1 MTKKSS
7 KEFAEDTRS
16 RVDELF
22 ESTDDMVNRK
32 MSLTIYGE
40 KFTFDRLQAAMLDQL
55 PFIKTKEVS
64 PRIDL
69 TSITKEDVD
78 SIRNSLEQA
87 IPRVNDPCLIQ
98 WVCTKK
104 FKEVVFFDSEM
115 KNGKLFPPRMS
126 IDVGTVTPNSSV
138 RINTGYVFKM
148 PSKAEMLGVKDGK
161 IVKSGYQKQPS
172 FVIIPHIFCDND
184 GFIPTIYARDPEDA
198 GLFTVNFTTS
208 SGVIGKLRVVLK
220 AYRVV
225 SARDQVTIVDSEQS
239 TSTVFK
245 PKDQNVGRLVNNP
258 KPKIIYESMRY
269 ETDGNK
275 ALFKTYDSTQKTLK
289 TYQKQQ
295 LCIERL
301 ITLIVS
307 RKREW
312 NNSGLVSL
320 SGLFVPS
327 GKHIAPKVAKGSEYN
342 TNTHC
347 LTFVDCRLN
356 LFSTRATECNDVK
369 VVNGA
374 FCDTESYAEVSK
386 AIRKVVSSLNG
397 LSVGVAH
404 CKNIASRRP
413 DLPLDR
419 LIRLMDYHKSVLESD
434 DQLKD
439 KCFKSDKGMYA
450 SKPSHT
456 EAYSV
461 SLYRAFRT
469 LVSVYFASRFT
480 AAQIEELKV
489 SKNETTTVVAP
500 DTDIEPLESAAV
512 VTDPVDADNTDSDT
526 ATEPVVTDVDSETDD
541 TAESQLPFEPSLKRK
556 AVAADADD
564 DDDDA
569 TKKPKSD

>member
-1 MTKKSS
+1 MATKNR
-7 KEFAEDTRS
+7 KEFGDDTRS

-22 ESTDDMVNRK
+22 ESIDDMVNRK
-32 MSLTIYGE
+32 MNLTIYGE
-40 KFTFDRLQAAMLDQL
+40 TFTFDRLQAAMLDQP
-55 PFIKTKEVS
+55 PFIKTNEVS
-64 PRIDL
+64 SRIDL
-69 TSITKEDVD
+69 TSITKQDVE
-78 SIRNSLEQA
+78 SVRNSLEHA
-87 IPRVNDPCLIQ
+87 VPRTNDSCLIE
-98 WVCTKK
+98 WVCAKK
-104 FKEVVFFDSEM
+104 FNEVVFFDSEM

-126 IDVGTVTPNSSV
+126 IDVGTVAPNSSV

-148 PSKAEMLGVKDGK
+148 PSRAATLGVKDGK
-161 IVKSGYQKQPS
+161 ITVTGFGKQPS
-172 FVIIPHIFCDND
+172 FVIIPHIVCDHD

-198 GLFTVNFTTS
+198 GLFTINFTTS
-208 SGVIGKLRVVLK
+208 SGLVGKLRVVLK

-225 SARDQVTIVDSEQS
+225 SARNQVSIVDSEQS

-275 ALFKTYDSTQKTLK
+275 VLFKTYDSTQKTLK
-289 TYQKQQ
+289 TFEKQQ

-301 ITLIVS
+301 TTLIVS

-320 SGLFVPS
+320 SGVFVPS
-327 GKHIAPKVAKGSEYN
+327 GTCIAPKVAKGSQYN

-347 LTFVDCRLN
+347 LTFVDYRLN
-356 LFSTRATECNDVK
+356 LFSTPTTECNDIK

-374 FCDTESYAEVSK
+374 FCDTDSYSEVSK
-386 AIRKVVSSLNG
+386 AIRKVVASLNG

-439 KCFKSDKGMYA
+439 KCFKSDKGMYDC
-450 SKPSHT
+450 KPSHT

-469 LVSVYFASRFT
+469 LVAVYFASRFT
-480 AAQIEELKV
+480 AAQIEDLKV
-489 SKNETTTVVAP
+489 SKNETTTAVPP
-500 DTDIEPLESAAV
+500 DTADIEPSTTATEPVVVVVAAAAA
-512 VTDPVDADNTDSDT
+512 ADNTDSDA
-526 ATEPVVTDVDSETDD
+526 ATEPVRTDSDSEPDD
-541 TAESQLPFEPSLKRK
+541 TAESQQTFELPLKRK
-556 AVAADADD
+556 AE
-564 DDDDA
+564 DDDA
-569 TKKPKSD
+569 AAKKLKSD

>member
-1 MTKKSS
+1 MATKNR
-7 KEFAEDTRS
+7 KEFGEDTRS

-22 ESTDDMVNRK
+22 ESIDDMVNRK
-32 MSLTIYGE
+32 MNLTIYGE
-40 KFTFDRLQAAMLDQL
+40 TFTFDRLQAAMFEQP
-55 PFIKTKEVS
+55 PFIKTNEVS
-64 PRIDL
+64 SRIDL
-69 TSITKEDVD
+69 TSITKQDVE
-78 SIRNSLEQA
+78 SVRNSLEHA
-87 IPRVNDPCLIQ
+87 IPRTNDSCLIE
-98 WVCTKK
+98 WVCAKK
-104 FKEVVFFDSEM
+104 FNEVVFFDSEM

-126 IDVGTVTPNSSV
+126 IDVGTVAPNSSV

-148 PSKAEMLGVKDGK
+148 PSRAATLGVKDGK
-161 IVKSGYQKQPS
+161 ITVTGFGKQPS
-172 FVIIPHIFCDND
+172 FVIIPHIVCDHD

-198 GLFTVNFTTS
+198 GLFTINFTTS
-208 SGVIGKLRVVLK
+208 SGLVGKLRVVLK

-225 SARDQVTIVDSEQS
+225 SARNQVSIVDSEQS

-275 ALFKTYDSTQKTLK
+275 VLFKTYDSTQKTLK
-289 TYQKQQ
+289 TFEKQQ

-301 ITLIVS
+301 TTLIVS

-320 SGLFVPS
+320 SGVFVPS
-327 GKHIAPKVAKGSEYN
+327 GACIAPKVAKGSQYN

-356 LFSTRATECNDVK
+356 LFSTQTTECNDIK

-374 FCDTESYAEVSK
+374 FCDTDSYSEVSK
-386 AIRKVVSSLNG
+386 AIRKVVASLNG

-439 KCFKSDKGMYA
+439 KCFKSDKGMYDC
-450 SKPSHT
+450 KPSHT

-469 LVSVYFASRFT
+469 LVAVYFASRFT
-480 AAQIEELKV
+480 AAQIEDLKV
-489 SKNETTTVVAP
+489 SKNETTTAVSP
-500 DTDIEPLESAAV
+500 DTADIEPSTTATEPVVVAA
-512 VTDPVDADNTDSDT
+512 ADNTDSDA
-526 ATEPVVTDVDSETDD
+526 ATEPVRTDSDSEPDE
-541 TAESQLPFEPSLKRK
+541 TAESQQTFELPLKRK
-556 AVAADADD
+556 AE
-564 DDDDA
+564 DDDA
-569 TKKPKSD
+569 AAKKLKSD